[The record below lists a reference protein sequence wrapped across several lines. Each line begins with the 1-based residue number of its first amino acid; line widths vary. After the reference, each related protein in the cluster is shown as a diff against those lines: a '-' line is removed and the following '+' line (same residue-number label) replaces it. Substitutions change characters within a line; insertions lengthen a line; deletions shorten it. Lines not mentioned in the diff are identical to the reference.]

1 MPCLAD
7 ELRRLR
13 AMAERCYR
21 LARNIPDPA
30 TTAVLNALGRETD
43 ARIATLEADASAQR
57 RL

>member
-7 ELRRLR
+7 ELRSLR

-21 LARNIPDPA
+21 LARNISDPA

-43 ARIATLEADASAQR
+43 ARIATLEADASVQQR
-57 RL
+57 L